1 MHKKSFLFQLHVL
14 LSLAFVSGPLTAQSL
29 GEFTEFHRL
38 LRVNAREEVVLC
50 YPSETPVSEPLVYAT
65 HRDSL
70 GRVAVVTRFFFG
82 NIDPHAVW
90 TTMRITY
97 QRNDSTK
104 IQAQRRRYFSANGQ
118 RVPYGGGWGEDI
130 ISRTNGE
137 LLYRRLVD
145 EWDEPMKDVPIITM
159 SMYHDSAATIFQE
172 WRFGNGKQ
180 VAGAGVGADHPV
192 TSFAPLPAEA
202 YFRRYQVDSSGN
214 LIREEALSFERQQIS
229 FPRGEIMRQ
238 YELNDCGLPVRISYL
253 DGEAQPMADSQGIA
267 SEQLIYDD
275 YGRVVE
281 WHAYNAD
288 GKPQG
293 RGEDG
298 AATIKLNYRN
308 FDGILLGQELF
319 DVEGKPVASR
329 PRQ

>member
-1 MHKKSFLFQLHVL
+1 ML
-14 LSLAFVSGPLTAQSL
+14 LLALVSAPLTAQSL
-29 GEFTEFHRL
+29 GNYTEFYRL

-50 YPSETPVSEPLVYAT
+50 YPVQSPESEPLVYAAR
-65 HRDSL
+65 RDSL
-70 GRVAVVTRFFFG
+70 GRVTEVTRFFFG
-82 NIDPHAVW
+82 NIDPHAEW
-90 TTMRITY
+90 TTMRIAY

-104 IQAQRRRYFSANGQ
+104 IQAQRRRYFAASSQ

-130 ISRTNGE
+130 ISRTTGE

-145 EWDEPMKDVPIITM
+145 EWDEPMKDVPVITM
-159 SMYHDSAATIFQE
+159 SMYHDSVATIFQE

-192 TSFAPLPAEA
+192 TSFAPLPKET
-202 YFRRYQVDSSGN
+202 YFRRYQVDSAGN
-214 LIREEALSFERQQIS
+214 LIREEALSFERQHLS
-229 FPRGEIMRQ
+229 FPRGEIIRQ
-238 YELNDCGLPVRISYL
+238 YEVNDCGLPVRISYL
-253 DGEAQPMADSQGIA
+253 DGNDHPMADSQGIA

-281 WHAYNAD
+281 WHAYNLD
-288 GKPQG
+288 GNPQG

-298 AATIKLNYRN
+298 AATIKLNYRT
-308 FDGILLGQELF
+308 FDGVLLGQELF
-319 DVEGKPVASR
+319 DVQGKPIALP